1 VKYNQMQCGERS
13 SDETCAPDEALLVE
27 LAQGG
32 NEKAYGRLV
41 EPYMRK
47 AYHMALKITRNRED
61 AEDAAQQGFLNGYAH
76 IHQFNGQAKFSSWLL
91 RIVINEALTKI
102 RQRKAQDHY
111 LSYDGVPE
119 QGLDISKAPFAG
131 DAFHPEVLFATAE
144 RGRLLRN
151 AIDGLQRTSA
161 IVVRLLGLE
170 EKQTGEAARMLNL
183 SRSAVKTRY
192 ARARQELRG
201 CLAER
206 V

>member
-13 SDETCAPDEALLVE
+13 SDEACATDEALLVE

-32 NEKAYGRLV
+32 DEKAYGRLV

-119 QGLDISKAPFAG
+119 HGLDISKAPFAG
-131 DAFHPEVLFATAE
+131 DAFHPEVLFAKAE